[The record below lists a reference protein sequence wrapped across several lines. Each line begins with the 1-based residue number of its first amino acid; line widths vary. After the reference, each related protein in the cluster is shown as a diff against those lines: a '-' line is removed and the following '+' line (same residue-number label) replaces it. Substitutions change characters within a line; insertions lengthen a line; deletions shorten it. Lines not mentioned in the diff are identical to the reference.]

1 MYGTENRAKGPDGRR
16 AGSREDDLLVFLR
29 EERQSAVLRRQSRRI
44 NVFPQSVHAD
54 GQQHCVSLRMQT
66 QQERTALRRL
76 TSISLDWRTDM
87 LSNQSSDLA
96 GLILRL
102 SLGIMYLAHGVVLK
116 FLTFSLPGS
125 AGFFMKI
132 GLPGWLA
139 YATFAAEAIG
149 GLLLIL
155 GIQARWVA
163 LALTPVLLG
172 SIIWVHAGNGWLF
185 SMPNGGWEY
194 PAFLIVASIVQ
205 FLLGDG
211 AYVLSPS
218 LQLSPKNT

>member
-1 MYGTENRAKGPDGRR
+1 
-16 AGSREDDLLVFLR
+16 
-29 EERQSAVLRRQSRRI
+29 
-44 NVFPQSVHAD
+44 
-54 GQQHCVSLRMQT
+54 
-66 QQERTALRRL
+66 
-76 TSISLDWRTDM
+76 M

-116 FLTFSLPGS
+116 FLTFGLPGS

-132 GLPGWLA
+132 GLPGWLS

-149 GLLLIL
+149 GLFLIL

-172 SIIWVHAGNGWLF
+172 SIIWVHAGNGWLL

-194 PAFLIVASIVQ
+194 PAFLIVASVVQ

-218 LQLSPKNT
+218 LRLSPENT